1 VVDEQDYCDWC
12 YGWLSDGDRRRS
24 RALGLPLE
32 ASWACGRCLDAG
44 RYRRPPDGWDGP
56 VEEWLARNVFV
67 FTDEELLALSQ
78 ALNEVLHG
86 PDAIPQYYSRGFPVC
101 DRAAAQRDLLFIGCG
116 YTVSRP
122 FGCGWLPASGCGQEP
137 GVVVV
142 PAGDGLVSSASS

>member
-78 ALNEVLHG
+78 ALNEMLHG
-86 PDAIPQYYSRGFPVC
+86 PDAIPQSEFPTRIGTERPQVT
-101 DRAAAQRDLLFIGCG
+101 ALLNRILGN
-116 YTVSRP
+116 
-122 FGCGWLPASGCGQEP
+122 Q
-137 GVVVV
+137 
-142 PAGDGLVSSASS
+142 